1 MMWRMAKNLTH
12 ELTYD
17 APADAVA
24 AMLAD
29 PAFREEVCEYQG
41 VLRHSVSIERSGD
54 GMEVLIDQVQAA
66 HGIPS
71 FASKFVGDEINIVQR
86 ETWASMDQSRIK
98 VTIPGKPGEMA
109 GSGRLDDS
117 GGSTIQVVSLDIKVG
132 IPLVGGKIEGLISD
146 LLLKALKA
154 ENKVGRDYLS
164 R

>member
-1 MMWRMAKNLTH
+1 MAKNLTH

-29 PAFREEVCEYQG
+29 PAFREEVCEYQR
-41 VLRHSVSIERSGD
+41 VLRHSVSIERSGE

-66 HGIPS
+66 RGIPS
-71 FASKFVGDEINIVQR
+71 FASKFVGEEINIVQH
-86 ETWASMDQSRIK
+86 ETWETMEASRIQ
-98 VTIPGKPGEMA
+98 VTIPGKPGEMS
-109 GSGRLDDS
+109 GTGRLDDS
-117 GGSTIQVVSLDIKVG
+117 GGSTVQTVRFDIRVG